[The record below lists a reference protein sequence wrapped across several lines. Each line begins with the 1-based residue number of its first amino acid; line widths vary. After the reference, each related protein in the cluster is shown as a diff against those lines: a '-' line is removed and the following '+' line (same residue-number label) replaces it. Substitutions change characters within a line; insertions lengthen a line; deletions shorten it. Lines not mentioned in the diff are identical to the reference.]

1 MPVRRKRLFGRSG
14 DRLAIGPA
22 LEAADRSIV
31 DVFWRN
37 VAERGDAPALRW
49 REGREWSTLS
59 WTGYG
64 EAVRRVAGRLIDI
77 GVGPGERVAILSGN
91 RWEWHVADIAILSIG
106 AATVPIYQTDAAGQV
121 AHALAHSEARVVFV
135 DGPAQL
141 AKVLLRRGELP
152 LLSYA
157 CTFDG
162 VDGLDDDFVF
172 CASGWLDGPP
182 GEATGDA
189 GSLEDRAA
197 AIRPADL
204 ATLVYTSGTTGP
216 PKATM
221 LTHGNILQNLRNVT
235 SIVPIGPE
243 DRFLSFLP
251 LSHIAERSVSHFGQV
266 VSGGQTWFA
275 QSLASVPEDI
285 VACRPTIFFAVPR
298 VWEKLREGVLE
309 GLHDQRRAVRAV
321 ADRYL
326 ELSHRH
332 HTSEMDPS
340 PPSILERLELR
351 ALHGVFGRLIRK
363 QVGLGEAHF
372 LVSGAAPIAREL
384 LEWFAGIGLPIAEV
398 YGQTEGCGVT
408 TLNPPDAIRFGTVG
422 PAVPNVEVRTAE
434 DGEVL
439 VRGSVVTPG
448 YLNDAE
454 ATSTLL
460 DPAGWMHTGDVGS
473 LDEDGYLTITGRK
486 KDLIVTSSGKN
497 ISPQEIETA
506 LRFEPLISQAI
517 VVGDNRP
524 YLGALLTLDPDAV
537 NAWADAHGKF
547 TELESLV
554 DDAELIAEVGTSV
567 ARVNAKHARIEGIKR
582 WRVLPRDLTVADGEL
597 TPTMK
602 VKREAVTTRFERLI
616 EEMYAER

>member
-1 MPVRRKRLFGRSG
+1 M
-14 DRLAIGPA
+14 
-22 LEAADRSIV
+22 
-31 DVFWRN
+31 
-37 VAERGDAPALRW
+37 
-49 REGREWSTLS
+49 
-59 WTGYG
+59 
-64 EAVRRVAGRLIDI
+64 
-77 GVGPGERVAILSGN
+77 
-91 RWEWHVADIAILSIG
+91 
-106 AATVPIYQTDAAGQV
+106 
-121 AHALAHSEARVVFV
+121 
-135 DGPAQL
+135 
-141 AKVLLRRGELP
+141 
-152 LLSYA
+152 
-157 CTFDG
+157 
-162 VDGLDDDFVF
+162 
-172 CASGWLDGPP
+172 
-182 GEATGDA
+182 
-189 GSLEDRAA
+189 
-197 AIRPADL
+197 
-204 ATLVYTSGTTGP
+204 
-216 PKATM
+216 
-221 LTHGNILQNLRNVT
+221 
-235 SIVPIGPE
+235 
-243 DRFLSFLP
+243 
-251 LSHIAERSVSHFGQV
+251 
-266 VSGGQTWFA
+266 
-275 QSLASVPEDI
+275 
-285 VACRPTIFFAVPR
+285 
-298 VWEKLREGVLE
+298 
-309 GLHDQRRAVRAV
+309 
-321 ADRYL
+321 
-326 ELSHRH
+326 
-332 HTSEMDPS
+332 
-340 PPSILERLELR
+340 
-351 ALHGVFGRLIRK
+351 
-363 QVGLGEAHF
+363 
-372 LVSGAAPIAREL
+372 
-384 LEWFAGIGLPIAEV
+384 
-398 YGQTEGCGVT
+398 
-408 TLNPPDAIRFGTVG
+408 NPPDAIRFGTVG